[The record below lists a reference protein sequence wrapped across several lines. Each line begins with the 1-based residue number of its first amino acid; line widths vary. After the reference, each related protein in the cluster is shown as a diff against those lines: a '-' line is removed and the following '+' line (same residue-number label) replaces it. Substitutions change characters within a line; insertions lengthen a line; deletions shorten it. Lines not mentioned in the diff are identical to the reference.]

1 MSKRYLG
8 IVCLIYSAIF
18 SYVTIFDKLKNF
30 LAPSMQIYLKLSIIP
45 LVIIGLV
52 LLFNNKVTYKFKV
65 SDLVLLLPIIFL
77 ILAGDG
83 RLTTSFASNRTLNL
97 NTENRTKTVDDKE
110 SKEEQVEETKEKE
123 EKVVIEPTT
132 NPITTKPALT
142 NIDFEVVDSNY
153 SSLANYITYG
163 NNVDKYKGKTI
174 KVRGFILKD
183 DSFLLDGF
191 SAIGKY
197 DVSCCTADATFT
209 GFILKY
215 DNNVLV
221 ADKWYEVEG
230 VLEKGRDREG
240 YDIAY
245 INVVNAKEINSSS
258 EDQYVYPC
266 YTYDDGSCSSVLK
279 YDLMN

>member
-18 SYVTIFDKLKNF
+18 GYVIFFDKLKNF
-30 LAPSMQIYLKLSIIP
+30 LAPSMQIYLKLSLIP
-45 LVIIGLV
+45 MFLIGLV
-52 LLFNNKVTYKFKV
+52 LIFNNKVTYKFKV
-65 SDLVLLLPIIFL
+65 SDLVLLIPVLFL

-83 RLTTSFASNRTLNL
+83 RLTVSFASNRSLNL
-97 NTENRTKTVDDKE
+97 NTEGRTKTEEVIN
-110 SKEEQVEETKEKE
+110 SKEEEPKE
-123 EKVVIEPTT
+123 EKEKPIVIEPTT
-132 NPITTKPALT
+132 TVPTTKPALT
-142 NIDFEVVDSNY
+142 NIDIEVVDSNY
-153 SSLANYITYG
+153 SNLAGYITYG

-183 DSFLLDGF
+183 NSYLLDGF

-215 DNNVLV
+215 DDSVLV
-221 ADKWYEVEG
+221 ANKWYEIEG
-230 VLEKGRDREG
+230 VLEKGKDRED

-258 EDQYVYPC
+258 EEQYVYPC
-266 YTYDDGSCSSVLK
+266 YTYDDGSCSSVMK
-279 YDLMN
+279 YNWIN

>member
-8 IVCLIYSAIF
+8 IVCLLYSAMF
-18 SYVTIFDKLKNF
+18 SYVIFFDKLKNF

-52 LLFNNKVTYKFKV
+52 LIFNNKVTYKFKI
-65 SDLVLLLPIIFL
+65 SDLVLLLPLIFL
-77 ILAGDG
+77 IFAGDG
-83 RLTTSFASNRTLNL
+83 RLTTSFASNRSLNL
-97 NTENRTKTVDDKE
+97 NQENRTKTEEVIK
-110 SKEEQVEETKEKE
+110 SKEEVEEKKE
-123 EKVVIEPTT
+123 EKIVIEPTT
-132 NPITTKPALT
+132 TVVTTKPALT
-142 NIDFEVVDSNY
+142 NIDFEVEDSNY

-163 NNVDKYKGKTI
+163 TNVDKYKGKTI

-215 DNNVLV
+215 DNYILA

-230 VLEKGRDREG
+230 VLEKGIDREG

-245 INVVNAKEINSSS
+245 INVINAKEITSSG
-258 EDQYVYPC
+258 EEQYVYPC

-279 YDLMN
+279 YDLMS